1 LVVDRETRQQGD
13 PIEAGDAAVDVYQ
26 LRFGRL
32 TLQLGLDFAN
42 TLNSRLTAHPQEL
55 LNGYADLVSWSQQAK
70 ILTAREAEH
79 LGQQAAR
86 RTTEAMSAYEHAIV
100 WREAIYRIFSAVAGR
115 RSAPAADLET
125 LNAILSDAL
134 GLLRIVAT
142 GDGFI
147 WAWSGLDDALDR
159 VLWPI
164 ALSAAALLTSSELRT
179 VRECAAPNCSWL
191 FLDTT
196 RNRSRRWCDMRVCGN
211 RAKAHRHY
219 ERKKRA
225 GAHSSDRSN
234 RR

>member
-1 LVVDRETRQQGD
+1 MVNREIRQQGD
-13 PIEAGDAAVDVYQ
+13 IIEAGHAAVDVCQ
-26 LRFGRL
+26 FPFGRS
-32 TLQLGLDFAN
+32 TPRLGLDFAN
-42 TLNSRLTAHPQEL
+42 TLSNRLTAHPQEL
-55 LNGYADLVSWSQQAK
+55 LNSYADLVSWSQQAR

-86 RTTEAMSAYEHAIV
+86 HTTEAMAACEHAIV
-100 WREAIYRIFSAVAGR
+100 LREAIYRIFSAVAGE

-142 GDGFI
+142 GDGFT
-147 WAWSGLDDALDR
+147 WAWTGLEDALDR

-164 ALSAAALLTSSELRT
+164 ALSAAALLTSSELKT
-179 VRECAAPNCSWL
+179 VRECAAPNCGWL
-191 FLDTT
+191 FLDAT

-225 GAHSSDRSN
+225 RANSSDRSN
-234 RR
+234 RC

>member
-1 LVVDRETRQQGD
+1 MVNHGILPQGD
-13 PIEAGDAAVDVYQ
+13 TIEAGPAAVDVYQ
-26 LRFGRL
+26 FRFGRL

-42 TLNSRLTAHPQEL
+42 TLNGRLTAHPQEL
-55 LNGYADLVSWSQQAK
+55 LNSYADLVAWSQEAR
-70 ILTAREAEH
+70 ILTARQAEQ
-79 LGQQAAR
+79 LGHQATR
-86 RTTEAMSAYEHAIV
+86 RTTEAMSACERAIV
-100 WREAIYRIFSAVAGR
+100 LREAIYRIFSAVARHG
-115 RSAPAADLET
+115 SAPAADLET

-134 GLLRIVAT
+134 TLLRIVAK
-142 GDGFI
+142 GDGFT
-147 WAWSGLDDALDR
+147 WAWSGLEEALDR

-164 ALSAAALLTSSELRT
+164 ALSAAALLTSGELKT
-179 VRECAAPNCSWL
+179 VRECAAPNCGWL

-225 GAHSSDRSN
+225 RADTGDRSN

>member
-1 LVVDRETRQQGD
+1 MVNHEAHRQGD
-13 PIEAGDAAVDVYQ
+13 AIEAGDAAVDVYQ
-26 LRFGRL
+26 FRFGRL

-55 LNGYADLVSWSQQAK
+55 LNSYADLVAWSQQAR

-79 LGQQAAR
+79 LGQQATR
-86 RTTEAMSAYEHAIV
+86 RTTEAMSAYEHTIV
-100 WREAIYRIFSAVAGR
+100 LREAIYRIFSAVAGE
-115 RSAPAADLET
+115 RSAPAADLER

-134 GLLRIVAT
+134 ALLRIVAT
-142 GDGFI
+142 GNGFA
-147 WAWSGLDDALDR
+147 WAWTGPEDALDR

-164 ALSAAALLTSSELRT
+164 ALSAAALLTSSELKT

-196 RNRSRRWCDMRVCGN
+196 RNRSRRWCDMKVCGN

-219 ERKKRA
+219 ERKKQARA
-225 GAHSSDRSN
+225 NTSDRSN